1 MKKNNFELNIDQL
14 KDTAQS
20 FREKFE
26 RGLREENTEIQ
37 CLPTYIK
44 PYMSIRD
51 GKALV
56 LDLGG
61 TNYRAAIVNFNAGH
75 PSIHPEDGWKKKL
88 DIMKEPG
95 FTREDLFQEQADL
108 ISEIEHEQTLPIGY
122 CFSYPAESL
131 LNGDARL
138 LRWTKGV
145 DIPEMIGQ
153 SVGQPLMDYLNHR
166 GIARFNSIKVIND
179 TVASLFAGL
188 ANRGYDAY
196 IGLIVGTGTN
206 MAAFV
211 PNNHIPK
218 INPGYK
224 HTGLIPVNLESG
236 NFTPPYLTEADDD
249 VDRRSD
255 SPGRQRFEKAVSGM
269 YVGEIFK
276 YFFPEVSKKEE
287 FNARDLNYI
296 VNNPDMYKEDYVF
309 VATQIFKRSAQLVA
323 ASLAGL
329 ILSLVEFDINIKKI
343 CLTAEGSMFWSKF
356 DDGDDYNEIVIK
368 QLYKLLSEYGYG
380 DIRIDVEEKKNIN
393 LIGTA
398 VAALS

>member
-1 MKKNNFELNIDQL
+1 MKKNNFELNINEL

-26 RGLREENTEIQ
+26 RGLREDNTEIQ

-61 TNYRAAIVNFNAGH
+61 TNYRAAIVDFNGGH

-88 DIMKEPG
+88 DAMKEPG
-95 FTREDLFQEQADL
+95 FTCEDLFQEQADL
-108 ISEIEHEQTLPIGY
+108 ISEIEHNQTLPIGY

-145 DIPEMIGQ
+145 DIQEMIGQ
-153 SVGQPLMDYLNHR
+153 PVGRPLMDYLNQR
-166 GIARFNSIKVIND
+166 GIARFSSIKVIND

-188 ANRGYDAY
+188 AKRGYDAY

-206 MAAFV
+206 MATFV
-211 PNNHIPK
+211 PNDRIPK
-218 INPGYK
+218 LNPDYK
-224 HTGLIPVNLESG
+224 NTGLIPVNLESG

-249 VDRRSD
+249 TDARSD

-269 YVGEIFK
+269 YVGEVFK
-276 YFFPEVSKKEE
+276 YFFPEECKKEG
-287 FNARDLNYI
+287 FDARDLNYI
-296 VNNPDMYKEDYVF
+296 VNNPEMYKEDYVF

-329 ILSLVEFDINIKKI
+329 ILSLVEFNNSIKKI

-356 DDGDDYNEIVIK
+356 NQGDNYDEMVMK
-368 QLYKLLSEYGYG
+368 QLYILLESYGHG